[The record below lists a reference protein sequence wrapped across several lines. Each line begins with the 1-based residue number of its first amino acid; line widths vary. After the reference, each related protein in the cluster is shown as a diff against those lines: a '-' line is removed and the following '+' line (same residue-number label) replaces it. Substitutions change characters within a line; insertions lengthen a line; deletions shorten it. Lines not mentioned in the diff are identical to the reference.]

1 MYMQRYMEY
10 MQYMRNA
17 GFGMQQEWGQPAMVV
32 QDPGIVEPSAAMTG
46 VQELDRWTA
55 GDVVGGDRAV
65 FMVLYTNPAE
75 CPFCVAF
82 APQFQQLGL
91 HFQGEPAVIIAK
103 ADGVAQSPLVE
114 EYGMTDAPLPTALY
128 FAPGAKTPV
137 AYDGP
142 SHYTSM
148 IEFLEERVPGI
159 VKDGQL
165 AVMRLVARNF
175 MTAATPSEM
184 GRIRDEA
191 AATQKGLASEQ
202 ADHAERYLAV
212 MDRVLKHG
220 RNWLAAQK
228 NSLITKVQKLQ
239 QEQLEPL
246 PANPSTEP
254 ARYMEQLE
262 GLKWKMVRVQ
272 RQLHVVEE
280 FLSAGP
286 SSPSVLSKAK

>member
-1 MYMQRYMEY
+1 
-10 MQYMRNA
+10 
-17 GFGMQQEWGQPAMVV
+17 
-32 QDPGIVEPSAAMTG
+32 
-46 VQELDRWTA
+46 
-55 GDVVGGDRAV
+55 
-65 FMVLYTNPAE
+65 
-75 CPFCVAF
+75 
-82 APQFQQLGL
+82 
-91 HFQGEPAVIIAK
+91 
-103 ADGVAQSPLVE
+103 
-114 EYGMTDAPLPTALY
+114 
-128 FAPGAKTPV
+128 
-137 AYDGP
+137 
-142 SHYTSM
+142 
-148 IEFLEERVPGI
+148 
-159 VKDGQL
+159 
-165 AVMRLVARNF
+165 
-175 MTAATPSEM
+175 M

-220 RNWLAAQK
+220 RNWLATQK

-262 GLKWKMVRVQ
+262 GLKWKMVRLQ

-286 SSPSVLSKAK
+286 SNSSYSLQG